1 MKRGWLTFL
10 TSLALATLFLGSPCR
25 ALLSSANASPHSCCE
40 KNKESDST
48 TADSGCQSRC
58 AALTTKGVT
67 VTPAWEVDGNLA
79 ILSAVL
85 TPALTPV
92 RPLSFSEF
100 HSPPASTTPLY
111 LHHSSLLI

>member
-10 TSLALATLFLGSPCR
+10 TSLALVSLFLGSPCR
-25 ALLSSANASPHSCCE
+25 ALSSASASPHSCCE
-40 KNKESDST
+40 KNKETDNT
-48 TADSGCQSRC
+48 TTDSGCQSRC

-79 ILSAVL
+79 ILPAVVTL
-85 TPALTPV
+85 ALAPV
-92 RPLSFSEF
+92 RPLSFSQF

-111 LHHSSLLI
+111 LHHSSFLI

>member
-10 TSLALATLFLGSPCR
+10 TSLALVSLFLGSPCR

-40 KNKESDST
+40 KNKETDST
-48 TADSGCQSRC
+48 TTDSGCQSRC
-58 AALTTKGVT
+58 AALTTRGVT
-67 VTPAWEVDGNLA
+67 VTPAWEVDGDLA
-79 ILSAVL
+79 ILPAVVTL
-85 TPALTPV
+85 APV
-92 RPLSFSEF
+92 RPLSFSQL